1 MKQILQ
7 SLKTGLTEVT
17 DVPIPKVTSGSLL
30 IKTSKTLISTGTE
43 KMLLEFGKAG
53 WINKAR
59 HQPDKVK
66 IILKKISNDGIKP
79 TLETVFKKLD
89 QPLPLGYC
97 NVGVVHEIDRTVK
110 NFKIGDRVISNGK
123 HAEVVNVP
131 VNLCAKIPDTVS
143 DQDAS
148 FTVLGAVALQG
159 IRLIKPTL
167 GERIV
172 VIGLGLVGLMT
183 VQLLKA
189 NGCRV
194 LGLDFEQEKLNLAK
208 KFGAETVNLNKE
220 DPLKIADI
228 FSRGRG
234 VDAVIVTAATSSD
247 EPIHQ
252 AAQMCRKRA
261 RIVLVGV
268 TGLNISREDF
278 YKKELTF
285 QVSASYGPGRYDPN
299 YEEKGHDYPI
309 GFVRWTEQRNFEAVL
324 DMMETGNLDVKSL
337 VSHNFDISDANKAYD
352 IISSSNSSLGIL
364 LNYPGLEINEFSKKV
379 FLSNIN
385 KKKKYKDDTKIN
397 KNVHISFIGSGNY
410 ATSVLIPAFKNAGTI
425 FHSIASN
432 AGVSGVYAGRKY
444 GFEET
449 TTDVEDIFND
459 DSTNA
464 LVIATRHNTHADFTI
479 KALNAKKNIFVEKP
493 LCLTLEELDKIENA
507 YSNSSSK
514 ILMIGFNRRFAP
526 QVKKMKEL
534 LDGTSGP
541 KAMVMMINAGEIAI
555 DHWTQ
560 DLEVGGGRIIG
571 EVCHFVDLLRF
582 IANYPI
588 TDYQINF
595 MNNLTRDT
603 VTIQLQ
609 FEDGSIGTIH
619 YFANGSSDFPK
630 EKLEVFVDGKILRLD
645 NFRKLTGFGWS
656 NFRKMNLW
664 QQDKGQKSCTKA
676 FVDSVSQGTTS
687 PIPIEEIFEVSRI
700 SINLVKY

>member
-17 DVPIPKVTSGSLL
+17 DVPVPKVSSGSLL
-30 IKTSKTLISTGTE
+30 IKTSKTLISAGTE

-59 HQPDKVK
+59 QQPDKVK
-66 IILKKISNDGIKP
+66 LVLKKIANDGIKP
-79 TLETVFKKLD
+79 TLETVFQKID

-97 NVGVVHEIDRTVK
+97 NVGVIHELDHSIK
-110 NFKIGDRVISNGK
+110 NFKKGDRVISNGK

-131 VNLCAKIPDTVS
+131 VNLCAKVPDVVT
-143 DQDAS
+143 DQEAS

-159 IRLIKPTL
+159 IRLVKPTL
-167 GERIV
+167 GETVV

-194 LGLDFEQEKLNLAK
+194 LGLDFDQEKIDLAK
-208 KFGAETVNLNKE
+208 KFGAEVVNLNKE
-220 DPLKIADI
+220 DPLKIANI

-234 VDAVIVTAATSSD
+234 VDAVVVTASTLSD

-268 TGLNISREDF
+268 TGLNISRDDF

-324 DMMETGNLDVKSL
+324 DMMESGVLDVNSL
-337 VSHNFDISDANKAYD
+337 ISHKFNISDANKAYD
-352 IISSSNSSLGIL
+352 LISGSIFSLGII
-364 LNYPGLEINEFSKKV
+364 LNYPGIEINKSSKTIS
-379 FLSNIN
+379 LSNN
-385 KKKKYKDDTKIN
+385 KDKEKLKNDTKTN
-397 KNVHISFIGSGNY
+397 KISLNFIGSGNY
-410 ATSVLIPAFKNAGTI
+410 ATSVLIPAFRDAGSI

-432 AGVSGVYAGRKY
+432 TGVSGVYAGRKY
-444 GFEET
+444 GFKET
-449 TTDVEDIFND
+449 TTDVNDIFND
-459 DSTNA
+459 TSTNA
-464 LVIATRHNTHADFTI
+464 LVIATRHNTHAELTLKGI
-479 KALNAKKNIFVEKP
+479 HAKKNIFVEKP

-514 ILMIGFNRRFAP
+514 ILMVGFNRRFAP
-526 QVKKMKEL
+526 HVKKMKEL
-534 LDGTSGP
+534 LSDTSGP
-541 KAMVMMINAGEIAI
+541 KAMVMIINAGEISK

-560 DLEVGGGRIIG
+560 DLEVGGGRIKG

-582 IANYPI
+582 IANYRI
-588 TDYQINF
+588 IDYQINI
-595 MNNLTRDT
+595 MNNLTKDT
-603 VTIQLQ
+603 VSIQLY

-630 EKLEVFVDGKILRLD
+630 EKLEVFTDGKILKLD
-645 NFRKLTGFGWS
+645 NYRKLTGFGWT
-656 NFRKMNLW
+656 NFKKMNLW

-676 FVDSVSQGTTS
+676 FIDSISDGSAS

-700 SINLVKY
+700 SIDLANH

>member
-1 MKQILQ
+1 
-7 SLKTGLTEVT
+7 
-17 DVPIPKVTSGSLL
+17 
-30 IKTSKTLISTGTE
+30 
-43 KMLLEFGKAG
+43 
-53 WINKAR
+53 
-59 HQPDKVK
+59 
-66 IILKKISNDGIKP
+66 
-79 TLETVFKKLD
+79 
-89 QPLPLGYC
+89 
-97 NVGVVHEIDRTVK
+97 
-110 NFKIGDRVISNGK
+110 
-123 HAEVVNVP
+123 
-131 VNLCAKIPDTVS
+131 
-143 DQDAS
+143 
-148 FTVLGAVALQG
+148 
-159 IRLIKPTL
+159 
-167 GERIV
+167 
-172 VIGLGLVGLMT
+172 
-183 VQLLKA
+183 
-189 NGCRV
+189 
-194 LGLDFEQEKLNLAK
+194 
-208 KFGAETVNLNKE
+208 
-220 DPLKIADI
+220 
-228 FSRGRG
+228 
-234 VDAVIVTAATSSD
+234 
-247 EPIHQ
+247 
-252 AAQMCRKRA
+252 
-261 RIVLVGV
+261 
-268 TGLNISREDF
+268 
-278 YKKELTF
+278 
-285 QVSASYGPGRYDPN
+285 
-299 YEEKGHDYPI
+299 
-309 GFVRWTEQRNFEAVL
+309 
-324 DMMETGNLDVKSL
+324 MMESGNLDVKPL
-337 VSHNFDISDANKAYD
+337 ISHNFDISDANKAYD
-352 IISSSNSSLGIL
+352 VISSSNSSLGIL

-379 FLSNIN
+379 SLSNIN
-385 KKKKYKDDTKIN
+385 KKNNKDDTKIN

-449 TTDVEDIFND
+449 TTDDEDIFND
-459 DSTNA
+459 NSTNA
-464 LVIATRHNTHADFTI
+464 VVIATRHNTHADFTI
-479 KALNAKKNIFVEKP
+479 KALNAKNIFVEKP

-595 MNNLTRDT
+595 ANNLTRDT

-676 FVDSVSQGTTS
+676 FVDSVSQGTSS